1 MVDKMKTIVIVGA
14 GKGMGNH
21 IAEKFAENDFR
32 VVLMARRENALKEY
46 VEEFENKGFEAHSE
60 VVDVSDENSILNAF
74 DKVLSKFD
82 TIDVVIYNA
91 AVMDGG
97 KPSELTAGEMID
109 HFKSDVVG
117 AQITAT
123 KVIEKMKE
131 QKEGAIIF
139 TGGLF
144 GVYPNAY
151 PDFACMS
158 MDKAALRQLAQMFN
172 DELKDYGIFVG
183 IVNIMGVVGGDDK
196 HQPSI
201 IAEKYWELYS
211 TQKDFEIC
219 Y

>member
-1 MVDKMKTIVIVGA
+1 MKTIVIVGA

-21 IAEKFAENDFR
+21 IAEKFAQNDFR
-32 VVLMARRENALKEY
+32 VVLVARRKEALDEY
-46 VEEFENKGFEAHSE
+46 VEEFESKGYEAYAE
-60 VVDVSDENSILNAF
+60 VADVADEKSLTDAF
-74 DKVLSKFD
+74 DKIVSKFD
-82 TIDVVIYNA
+82 IIDVVVYNA

-97 KPSELTAGEMID
+97 KPSELTADEMID
-109 HFKSDVVG
+109 HFKTDVIG
-117 AQITAT
+117 AQLSAS
-123 KVIEKMKE
+123 KVIPKMKE
-131 QKEGAIIF
+131 QGEGAIIF

-158 MDKAALRQLAQMFN
+158 IDKAALRQLAQMFN
-172 DELKDYGIFVG
+172 AELADDGIFVG
-183 IVNIMGVVGGDDK
+183 IVNIMGVVGGDDE
-196 HQPSI
+196 HQPEL